1 MTKRWHETISELV
14 DVATELREDQTYY
27 RDKEGY
33 DPDGPYP
40 PSINEASV
48 IVEKMKAGSPE
59 GHWTKTPPTKPG
71 DYWVA
76 DRDGALGSPKLV
88 FRMADE
94 RLFFMFCGNPTPV
107 DEAWKGWWW
116 SEPIP
121 VPPDPPKWED

>member
-1 MTKRWHETISELV
+1 MTKRWRETIEKLIEDAVELYEEP
-14 DVATELREDQTYY
+14 DHFRE
-27 RDKEGY
+27 RDGWPQ
-33 DPDGPYP
+33 PD
-40 PSINEASV
+40 SIDDARA
-48 IVEKMKAGSPE
+48 IVEQMKAGIPE
-59 GHWTKTPPTKPG
+59 GHWTKSPPTKPG

-94 RLFFMFCGNPTPV
+94 RLFSMFCGNPTPV

-121 VPPDPPKWED
+121 VPPDPPKGED